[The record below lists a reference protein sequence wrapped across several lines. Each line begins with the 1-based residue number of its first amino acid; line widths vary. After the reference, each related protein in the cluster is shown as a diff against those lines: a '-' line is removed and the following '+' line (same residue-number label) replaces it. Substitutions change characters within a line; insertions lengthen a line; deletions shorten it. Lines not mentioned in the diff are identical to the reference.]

1 MFILFNM
8 DNKPVKRRTGAIVR
22 YRGRQNS
29 NTKKPA
35 LLIAALALMAVA
47 FVLAAGSITSKLES
61 ELGQPA
67 TLLAWQM
74 PVVRGMQVEWQEDE
88 DAHQTTASAASPDI
102 TIEPLQA
109 DEDVSDDITLELLGS
124 QESGDIE
131 LSGDEPQVLI
141 YHTHTTEA
149 YRQTAESKYK
159 ESSSWRTADTNKN
172 IVRVGEELA
181 IYLRSEYGIN
191 VIHDT
196 TNHEPPKLGT
206 SYERSLKT
214 MEEYKKKYPSIK
226 LYIDVH
232 RDAYSG
238 SGGEN
243 DYITINGEKAA
254 RMMFVVGTGEGKTG
268 QGFSVKPDFKSNYQ
282 LALRITN
289 EINKLN
295 EDFMR
300 PIRVK
305 TGRYNQH
312 VANNCLLVEVGH
324 NMNTLEQ
331 ALVSVKYLAKAIAAT
346 AGL

>member
-1 MFILFNM
+1 M
-8 DNKPVKRRTGAIVR
+8 DNKPVKRRTGGIVR
-22 YRGRQNS
+22 YRGRPS
-29 NTKKPA
+29 KNTRKPA
-35 LLIAALALMAVA
+35 LLIAALVLMGVA
-47 FVLAAGSITSKLES
+47 FALAAGSITARLES

-74 PVVRGMQVEWQEDE
+74 PVVRGMQVEWQDGEGAQE
-88 DAHQTTASAASPDI
+88 TTADAAEPDI
-102 TIEPLQA
+102 TIEPLTA
-109 DEDVSDDITLELLGS
+109 DEDVADEITLELL
-124 QESGDIE
+124 ESSEAGDIE

-149 YRQTAESKYK
+149 YRQTENSKYV
-159 ESSSWRTADTNKN
+159 ETSDWRTDDNNNN

-181 IYLRSEYGIN
+181 IALRKYGIN

-206 SYERSLKT
+206 SYERSLIT
-214 MEEYKKKYPSIK
+214 METYKAKYPSLK

-232 RDAYSG
+232 RDAYGG
-238 SGGEN
+238 SGGEK
-243 DYITINGEKAA
+243 DYITIDDEKAA

-295 EDFMR
+295 ENFMR

-324 NMNTLEQ
+324 NMNTLEE
-331 ALVSVKYLAKAIAAT
+331 ALVSVKYLAKAIALT
-346 AGL
+346 AGLNVS